1 MTRVSGPS
9 RCERNARNAMIER
22 HLPLARA
29 LALRYR
35 RSPEEIDDLLQVA
48 SLGLVKAVDRWDPD
62 RGVAFTSFAVPTI
75 LGELRHHLRNN
86 TWCVRPPRRLQ
97 DLSQSIRRARR
108 ELRAATDG
116 EPTIAE
122 LAHRLDRSRAEVTE
136 AVLAS
141 RGRTAS
147 SLATPRDEDGAGSDA
162 AVDALSELDPG
173 YARVDARATIERL
186 IAVLDDRARAVLYL
200 RFDHDLLQ
208 SQIAAAVGCSQVHV
222 SRILAASLEALRT
235 QAVATP

>member
-1 MTRVSGPS
+1 LLGSGSRRRV
-9 RCERNARNAMIER
+9 
-22 HLPLARA
+22 HPLR
-29 LALRYR
+29 
-35 RSPEEIDDLLQVA
+35 
-48 SLGLVKAVDRWDPD
+48 
-62 RGVAFTSFAVPTI
+62 VPTI
-75 LGELRHHLRNN
+75 LGELRHHLRDNS
-86 TWCVRPPRRLQ
+86 WCVRPPRRIQ
-97 DLSQSIRRARR
+97 DLSQSIGRARR

-116 EPTIAE
+116 EPTIAV
-122 LAHRLDRSRAEVTE
+122 LADCLGRSRAEITE

-147 SLATPRDEDGAGSDA
+147 SLDALCDEDGAGADA
-162 AVDALSELDPG
+162 AVDALSQLDAG

-208 SQIAAAVGCSQVHV
+208 SQIAAAVGCSQMHV
-222 SRILAASLEALRT
+222 SRILAASLEALGT